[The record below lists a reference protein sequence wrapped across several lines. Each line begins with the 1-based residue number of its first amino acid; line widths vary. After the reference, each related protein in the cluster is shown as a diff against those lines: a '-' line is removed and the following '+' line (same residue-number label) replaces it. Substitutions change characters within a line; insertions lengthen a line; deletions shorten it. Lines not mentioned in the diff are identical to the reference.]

1 MELLKSLLLLLAG
14 VGVFIVGMNMM
25 GEGLEK
31 GAGSGL
37 KRLLSKISNSRL
49 IGVGIG
55 TAVTAIIIG

>member
-37 KRLLSKISNSRL
+37 KRLLSKTFPDTN
-49 IGVGIG
+49 
-55 TAVTAIIIG
+55 